1 MTAIFEFLF
10 KYRPLIYEKG
20 DLAFRSFWPG
30 WVTLILIAAVLGG
43 SYLLYN
49 RLAAALSSR
58 WRLVLSALR
67 ALALLILLLIFLQ
80 PVLILHSVIPQK
92 SFVAIAYDTSKSME
106 IRDGPEGQSRLDAQ
120 KDLLR
125 AADNPLLDELQK
137 KFKVRFF
144 RFSSAADRTG
154 NYEDPTRHGNITDFE
169 RTLSQ
174 VVGDLG
180 AAPISGI
187 VLVTDG
193 ADNHSANL
201 TAAAAQLKARN
212 IPIYPVGIGA
222 SGFPRDMEVLRVT
235 TPKKVLKDTVIE
247 ADVTVRAAGYA
258 GRRAKL
264 TVKDGDRVLQSQEIT
279 LGGDTEVKTY
289 KINFN
294 SSLAG
299 PQVYAF
305 GLEPF
310 NDEIVSQNN
319 DQTVLVR
326 VEDEQPKILYT
337 EGEPRWIYAFM
348 RRSVDQD
355 KNLRLVT
362 LLRQADGKFLRQGV
376 DSPDTLEKGFPT
388 DKAELFAYKALIL
401 GSVEASFFTFDQ
413 LRLISDFVSQ
423 RGGGLLILGGQ
434 HSFGQGG
441 YVNTPLED
449 LMPVNIRFGAGATG
463 IPDFQDLEF
472 KARLSS
478 YGLDHPVTRLSANE
492 DENRKRWDEA
502 PTLNGFNPTDGPKPG
517 ATVLLQGSIPDARGQ
532 SPVILAFQRFGR
544 GKTVALT
551 TASTWRW
558 KMGLDHLDNFHDAF
572 WKEMLRWLVSDSPDP
587 VSLETEKHSYS
598 LDESA
603 VLRAEI
609 NGPTF
614 VRLNNTQVT
623 ARIKAPSG
631 DTVSVPLTWE
641 ADKDGQYSAAY
652 KPREEGIHEVTVE
665 ALQGSKRIG
674 IARSNFRVADSNE
687 EFHDAVLNSD
697 LLQHLADETGGHYY
711 TPQDAR
717 TMPEDISYVDN
728 GASRIEER
736 ELWDMPFLFLLMIG
750 AVSTEWALRKRKGL
764 A

>member
-1 MTAIFEFLF
+1 MTAMFEFLF

-30 WVTLILIAAVLGG
+30 WVTLFLIAAILGA
-43 SYLLYN
+43 SYLFYS
-49 RLAAALSSR
+49 RLATVLPQHWRLALSS
-58 WRLVLSALR
+58 LR
-67 ALALLILLLIFLQ
+67 ALALLTLLLIFLQ

-92 SFVAIAYDTSKSME
+92 SFVAVAYDTSKSME
-106 IRDGPEGQSRLDAQ
+106 IRDGPGAQSRLDAAQ
-120 KDLLR
+120 DLLR

-144 RFSSAADRTG
+144 RFSSSADRTG
-154 NYEDPTRHGNITDFE
+154 AYEDPVRRGNITDLE
-169 RTLSQ
+169 RSLSQ
-174 VVGDLG
+174 IVGDLG

-201 TAAAAQLKARN
+201 SAAAAQLKARN

-247 ADVTVRAAGYA
+247 ADVTVRASGYA
-258 GRRAKL
+258 GRRAIL
-264 TVKDGDRVLQSQEIT
+264 TVKDGDRALQSQEIT
-279 LGGDTEVKTY
+279 LGGDAEVKTY
-289 KINFN
+289 KINF
-294 SSLAG
+294 SSPTAG
-299 PQVYAF
+299 PRIYTF
-305 GLEPF
+305 GLEAF
-310 NDEIVSQNN
+310 NDEVLSQNN
-319 DQTVLVR
+319 DQTVLVQ

-337 EGEPRWIYAFM
+337 EGEPRWVFAFL
-348 RRSVDQD
+348 RRSVEED

-376 DSPDTLEKGFPT
+376 DSPATLEKGFPT

-441 YVNTPLED
+441 YINTPLED
-449 LMPVNIRFGAGATG
+449 VMPVNIRFGQGITG
-463 IPDFQDLEF
+463 IPDYQDLEF

-478 YGLDHPVTRLSANE
+478 YGLDHPVTRLSADE
-492 DENRKRWDEA
+492 GENRKRWEEA
-502 PTLNGFNPTDGPKPG
+502 PVLNGFNPTNGPKPG
-517 ATVLLQGSIPDARGQ
+517 ATVLLQGSVPDARGQ
-532 SPVILAFQRFGR
+532 SPVVLAFQRFGR

-551 TASTWRW
+551 TASTWHW
-558 KMGLDHLDNFHDAF
+558 KMLLDHSDNFHDAF
-572 WKEMLRWLVSDSPDP
+572 WKQMLRWLVSDSPDA
-587 VSLETEKHSYS
+587 VSLGTEKHSYS

-603 VLRAEI
+603 VLRAEV
-609 NGPTF
+609 NDPTF

-623 ARIKAPSG
+623 AKVKAPSG
-631 DTVSVPLTWE
+631 DIVSVPLTWE
-641 ADKDGQYSAAY
+641 ADKDGQYSAAF
-652 KPREEGIHEVTVE
+652 KPREEGIHEVTAE
-665 ALQGSKRIG
+665 ALQGSKSIG
-674 IARSNFRVADSNE
+674 IAKSNFRVADSNE
-687 EFHDAVLNSD
+687 EFHDAALNSD
-697 LLQHLADETGGHYY
+697 LLQRLADETGGHYY

-717 TMPEDISYVDN
+717 TMAEDISYVDN

-736 ELWDMPFLFLLMIG
+736 ELWDMPFLFLLMVG
-750 AVSTEWALRKRKGL
+750 AISAEWAFRKGL